1 MTATRRPDDR
11 SRIRRR
17 RARAAS
23 LAWLSA
29 LIALAGC
36 ARAPRWNLLVV
47 TFDTTRADHIGCYG
61 HAAART
67 PNVDRLAREGVRFAR
82 AYTAVPITLPSHS
95 TMFTGKYPP
104 RTGVRDNGM
113 FVLPADQTTLAEVLK
128 ARGYAT
134 AAAVGGFPLLRKFGL
149 DQGFDL
155 YDDRL
160 EVEYEDAQAR
170 RVVRKSQLYF
180 DERRAGRVNEA
191 VGDWLERHA
200 SRPFFV
206 WLHYFDAHQPQEPPP
221 PYDQIFANAPY
232 DGEIAY
238 ADESL
243 GRVIAHL
250 ERLGVYERTVV
261 VFLADHGEGL
271 GEHRELTHSYLL
283 YDTTLHVPLII
294 RLPDGL
300 PGRGQVVEQR
310 VGTVDVM
317 PTVLDLLGQ
326 PARRDLDGQSLRGL
340 FDRAHPRPRPAEL
353 YAETLS
359 PRLAQG
365 WSEMRAV
372 IDGDH
377 KYVHGGRPEMYD
389 LGADPRELRNR
400 VADEPERA
408 GRMRHGLEGFVKAH
422 ASQNPSAAVEMDA
435 ETRERLE
442 ALGYLGAGGPQGGAI
457 VEALQDGG
465 TPPQDR
471 VEDVSAMTR
480 AKNLLLA
487 GMALDA
493 LQAVRRLLQLD
504 PANAYYLEIQAY
516 AQAQLGLLDD
526 SLESL
531 DKIGEQ
537 GKRARFPEDLQVQIG
552 YRLHGQGRRERG
564 LQLIRASLER
574 KPRAGSSYLLAVL
587 LRQDGQLEPSRQ
599 ALKEALAQDPDY
611 APALVDL
618 GIQRAEG
625 GDLAAAS
632 DLFLHALRVRPYY
645 ARAHHNYGTFLLQ
658 ARKPE
663 SALGSFER
671 AIELDADYLPPY
683 YAAAVLARELGHP
696 ERSRELLSRLRAR
709 APDSPEAKR
718 ARSLETEG

>member
-1 MTATRRPDDR
+1 MRLSTTV
-11 SRIRRR
+11 
-17 RARAAS
+17 AS
-23 LAWLSA
+23 LSA
-29 LIALAGC
+29 LIVLAGC

-82 AYTAVPITLPSHS
+82 AYTAAPITMPSHS
-95 TMFTGKYPP
+95 TIFTGKYPP

-113 FVLPADQTTLAEVLK
+113 FVLPAEQTTLAEVLK

-180 DERRAGRVNEA
+180 EERRAGRVNEA
-191 VGDWLERHA
+191 VRDWLERNA
-200 SRPFFV
+200 SRPFFLWV
-206 WLHYFDAHQPQEPPP
+206 HYFDAHQPQEPPP
-221 PYDQIFANAPY
+221 PYDQLFANAPY

-243 GRVIAHL
+243 GRLMAHL
-250 ERLGVYERTVV
+250 ERLGVYERTLV

-283 YDTTLHVPLII
+283 YDATLHVPLIF
-294 RLPDGL
+294 RLPAGAS
-300 PGRGQVVEQR
+300 GRGQVVERR

-317 PTVLDLLGQ
+317 PTILDLLGQ
-326 PARRDLDGQSLRGL
+326 PVRTDLDGQSLRGL
-340 FDRAHPRPRPAEL
+340 FDRAYPRPRPAEL

-359 PRLAQG
+359 PRLSQG

-372 IDGDH
+372 IEGDH
-377 KYVHGGRPEMYD
+377 KYVHGGRPEMFD
-389 LGADPRELRNR
+389 LGADPRELRDR
-400 VADEPERA
+400 MAEDPERA
-408 GRMRHGLEGFVKAH
+408 DRLRRSLEGFLKAH
-422 ASQNPSAAVEMDA
+422 TPRNPSAAVEVDA

-457 VEALQDGG
+457 VEALHPGG

-487 GMALDA
+487 GLPLDA
-493 LQAVRRLLQLD
+493 LQTVRRLLQLD
-504 PANAYYLEIQAY
+504 PDNAYYLEIQAH

-526 SLESL
+526 ALESL
-531 DKIGEQ
+531 ERIGTQ
-537 GKRARFPEDLQVQIG
+537 GKRARFPEELQVQIG

-574 KPRAGSSYLLAVL
+574 KPRAEASYLLAVL
-587 LRQDGQLEPSRQ
+587 LRQDGQVEPGRQ
-599 ALKEALAQDPDY
+599 ALKQALEQDPEY

-618 GIQRAEG
+618 GIQRAEE
-625 GDLAAAS
+625 GDLHAAS

-645 ARAHHNYGTFLLQ
+645 ARAHYNYGTFLLQ
-658 ARKPE
+658 ANQPE

-671 AIELDADYLPPY
+671 AIELDADYLPSY
-683 YAAAVLARELGHP
+683 YAAAVLARELGQP

-709 APDSPEAKR
+709 APNSPEAKR
-718 ARSLETEG
+718 ARSLETVG

>member
-1 MTATRRPDDR
+1 MTAAHRPDDR
-11 SRIRRR
+11 LRIRRR
-17 RARAAS
+17 RARAGGLAS
-23 LAWLSA
+23 LSA

-221 PYDQIFANAPY
+221 PYDQLFANAPY

-243 GRVIAHL
+243 GRLIAHL

-294 RLPDGL
+294 RLPAGL

-340 FDRAHPRPRPAEL
+340 FDRAYPRPRPAEL

-408 GRMRHGLEGFVKAH
+408 GRMRRGLEGFVKAH
-422 ASQNPSAAVEMDA
+422 ASGNPSAAVEMDA

-457 VEALQDGG
+457 VEALLDGG

-504 PANAYYLEIQAY
+504 PANSYYLEIQAY

-526 SLESL
+526 ALKSLER
-531 DKIGEQ
+531 IGEQ

-587 LRQDGQLEPSRQ
+587 LRQDGQVEPSRQ
-599 ALKEALAQDPDY
+599 ALKEALAQDADY

-618 GIQRAEG
+618 GIQRAGE
-625 GDLAAAS
+625 GDLDAAS

-645 ARAHHNYGTFLLQ
+645 ARAHYNYGTFLLQ

>member
-1 MTATRRPDDR
+1 MTVLA
-11 SRIRRR
+11 I
-17 RARAAS
+17 AA
-23 LAWLSA
+23 LSA

-36 ARAPRWNLLVV
+36 ARAPRFNLLFV

-67 PNVDRLAREGVRFAR
+67 PTVDRLAREGVRFAR

-113 FVLPADQTTLAEVLK
+113 FVLPAEQTTLAEVLK

-134 AAAVGGFPLLRKFGL
+134 AAAIGGFPLLRKFGL

-170 RVVRKSQLYF
+170 RAVRKSRLYF

-191 VGDWLERHA
+191 VRDWLERNA
-200 SRPFFV
+200 SRPFFLWV
-206 WLHYFDAHQPQEPPP
+206 HYFDAHQPQEPPP
-221 PYDQIFANAPY
+221 PYDQLFANAPY

-243 GRVIAHL
+243 GGLIAHL
-250 ERLGVYERTVV
+250 ERLGAYERTLV
-261 VFLADHGEGL
+261 VFLSDHGEGL

-283 YDTTLHVPLII
+283 YDTTLRVPLIV
-294 RLPDGL
+294 RLPGGV

-317 PTVLDLLGQ
+317 PTILDLLGL
-326 PARRDLDGQSLRGL
+326 PARNDLDGQSLRGL
-340 FDRAHPRPRPAEL
+340 FDRAYPRPRPAEL

-359 PRLAQG
+359 PRLSQG

-372 IDGDH
+372 ILGDH
-377 KYVHGGRPEMYD
+377 KYVHGARPEMFD
-389 LGADPRELRNR
+389 LGADPAELRNR
-400 VADEPERA
+400 VSEEPERA
-408 GRMRHGLEGFVKAH
+408 QHLRRGLEGFLKAH
-422 ASQNPSAAVEMDA
+422 ASRSVSATVEVDA

-442 ALGYLGAGGPQGGAI
+442 ALGYLGAGGAQAGTI
-457 VEALQDGG
+457 VEALHEGG

-480 AKNLLLA
+480 AKNLLL
-487 GMALDA
+487 GGLPLDA
-493 LQAVRRLLQLD
+493 LQAIRRLLQLD
-504 PANAYYLEIQAY
+504 PDNAYYLEIQAY

-526 SLESL
+526 ALGSL
-531 DKIGEQ
+531 KRIGGQ

-564 LQLIRASLER
+564 LQLIRESQER
-574 KPRAGSSYLLAVL
+574 KPRAETSYLLSVL
-587 LRQDGQLEPSRQ
+587 LRQDGQAEAGRQ
-599 ALKEALAQDPDY
+599 ALKQALELDPQH

-618 GIQRAEG
+618 GIQRAEE
-625 GDLAAAS
+625 GDLDAAS

-645 ARAHHNYGTFLLQ
+645 ARAHYNYGTFQLQ
-658 ARKPE
+658 ASEPE
-663 SALGSFER
+663 PALSSFER

-683 YAAAVLARELGHP
+683 YAAAVLARELGRTD
-696 ERSRELLSRLRAR
+696 RSRELVERLKAR

-718 ARSLETEG
+718 ARSLETGG